1 MVEPTAIGNI
11 TIPNHIPAFHNEIL
25 LSFIVLIVPANI
37 LIIVAFLSNRHVR
50 SSQASKFVF
59 AHSLLD
65 LLVGL
70 VFIPCLLAGI
80 DFLVLGGMIM
90 YSLLVSLFILA
101 YSTFDRF
108 VAICWPLR
116 YENIA
121 TDKRVKR
128 MIVSSWVMPAIVVA
142 LPQAW
147 LKRNDR
153 TTFISKEHRVYLG
166 VVVFSIITTLLVITI
181 AYVRVFLVGLKHL
194 RVQLDLREF
203 ATNWTRRLGVE
214 IKFSRMF
221 VMLSLTFFV
230 FWIPTGYMT
239 LTDDVFLLGA
249 PPKWLQDINFYWI
262 FVSSFLNPVIYAV
275 FHKSYRKTIVVIF
288 RHCRNP
294 GAVVHPILDPPL
306 PQKATTCRRG
316 RLSTEDDSL

>member
-1 MVEPTAIGNI
+1 MVDQTAIANI
-11 TIPNHIPAFHNEIL
+11 TIPNQFPTFHSEIL
-25 LSFIVLIVPANI
+25 ISFIVLIVPTNI
-37 LIIVAFLSNRHVR
+37 LIIMAFLSNRHIR
-50 SSQASKFVF
+50 SSQASNFVF

-70 VFIPCLLAGI
+70 VLLPCLLAEI
-80 DFLVLGGMIM
+80 DILVLGGMIM

-101 YSTFDRF
+101 WSTFDRF
-108 VAICWPLR
+108 VAICLPLR

-121 TDKRVKR
+121 TDKRVHR
-128 MIVSSWVMPAIVVA
+128 MIISSWLIPVAVVA

-147 LKRNDR
+147 LKGGDR

-166 VVVFSIITTLLVITI
+166 VVVFGIIATLSVITI
-181 AYVRVFLVGLKHL
+181 AYIRVLLVGLKHL
-194 RVQLDLREF
+194 RQQLILREF
-203 ATNWTRRLGVE
+203 ATNWARRLAVE

-221 VMLSLTFFV
+221 FMLSLTFFV

-288 RHCRNP
+288 LHCRSP
-294 GAVVHPILDPPL
+294 GAVVHPILDPP
-306 PQKATTCRRG
+306 PPSAARRRG